1 MNRVAFVRLW
11 TRSLAKNKTFVKNFV
26 HIYFAFFTFFL
37 KNSCSRPFFP
47 FFLGPKTYVNRNIE
61 PGPPDYFFTGQV
73 SKKRIFVLKF

>member
-26 HIYFAFFTFFL
+26 HFYFAFFSFFP

-47 FFLGPKTYVNRNIE
+47 FFWAPRHLLTKILSPAPQTTFLLGQSQKN
-61 PGPPDYFFTGQV
+61 GSSF
-73 SKKRIFVLKF
+73 